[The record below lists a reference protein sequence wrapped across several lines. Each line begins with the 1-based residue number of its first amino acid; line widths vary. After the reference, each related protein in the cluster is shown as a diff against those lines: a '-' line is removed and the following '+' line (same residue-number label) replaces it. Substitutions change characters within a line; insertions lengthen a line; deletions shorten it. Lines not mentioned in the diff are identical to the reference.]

1 MMGML
6 GYKIHF
12 DGPGFQNLRGPSEKD
27 IVYSGLE
34 ELMVSAVQSNWKRAV
49 EQKTS
54 LRIACYVKSL
64 ERIYEC
70 EQNSGIAI

>member
-1 MMGML
+1 M

-12 DGPGFQNLRGPSEKD
+12 DGPAFQNLRGPSERD

-34 ELMVSAVQSNWKRAV
+34 EIMISAVQSNWKKAV
-49 EQKTS
+49 ESDQS

-64 ERIYEC
+64 ERIYDC
-70 EQNSGIAI
+70 EQNSGFAI